1 MAAAGPIKDP
11 APVAVCSRSF
21 SNHPT
26 LRALVQERYADV
38 RFNELGARL
47 SGEAL
52 VRFLDGAEKAIVG
65 PERIDAAIVAQLPR
79 LRVIAKYGVGLD
91 ALDLEA
97 LAARGVRLGWRAGV
111 NAGAVAELT
120 VCFAISLLRGAAP
133 ASAALRAGAW
143 RPSVGR
149 ELAETTFG
157 IVGCGHIGRQ
167 VVRLLRPFGGR
178 VLAHDIV
185 DQAAFYGEHGVE
197 PVSLETL
204 LSESDV
210 VSLHVPLDETT
221 RGLMT
226 AERIDRMRAGA
237 CLINTARGG
246 LVDEAHLARRLAE
259 GRLGG
264 AAFDVFAEEPPAS
277 PEHAALLALPSFLG
291 TPHVAGTSE
300 RAVLAMG
307 RAAIDGLDEHRPA
320 LEWRS
325 AAGRSEGSERRRG
338 G

>member
-1 MAAAGPIKDP
+1 MAAGGPKDP

-21 SNHPT
+21 SNHPA
-26 LRALVQERYADV
+26 LRALVQERYANV
-38 RFNELGARL
+38 RFNETGATL

-52 VRFLDGAEKAIVG
+52 VRFLDDAEKAIVG
-65 PERIDAAIVAQLPR
+65 MERIDAAILEQVPR
-79 LRVIAKYGVGLD
+79 LRVVAKYGVGLD
-91 ALDLEA
+91 ALDLGA
-97 LAARGVRLGWRAGV
+97 LAARGVRLGWRPGV

-120 VCFAISLLRGAAP
+120 VCFAIALLRGLPAA
-133 ASAALRAGAW
+133 SGALRAGAW
-143 RPSVGR
+143 RPRIGR
-149 ELAETTFG
+149 EMAETTFG

-185 DQAAFYGEHGVE
+185 DQSEFYREHGVE
-197 PVSLETL
+197 AVSLEAL
-204 LSESDV
+204 LAASDV
-210 VSLHVPLDETT
+210 VSLHVPLDDST
-221 RGLMT
+221 RGLMS

-237 CLINTARGG
+237 CLVNTARGG
-246 LVDEAHLARRLAE
+246 LVDEQHLARRLGE

-277 PEHAALLALPSFLG
+277 PAYAALLGLPSFIG

-307 RAAIDGLDEHRPA
+307 RAAIDGLDDHDPPLDRD
-320 LEWRS
+320 RS
-325 AAGRSEGSERRRG
+325 AAAGPR
-338 G
+338 